1 MEWLLNI
8 LFLPWQ
14 RLCPRLHY
22 NTGTIKTYRIFSNQL
37 NEKISSQCKIPQ
49 TLFSPAL
56 SFCILNAYRLIMAS
70 TRALAL
76 DLLSLS
82 VTLQQLQ
89 RGGWVHEIEV
99 TEVMTRA
106 LFKGFTP
113 YGFPFCKAKV
123 MYQTIFF
130 WRRQGQASQRNGTEV
145 LWWNGKAKKRMWEIE
160 KVGTRYRFWR
170 LLKDCADCRK
180 LLAKIYCFH

>member
-1 MEWLLNI
+1 
-8 LFLPWQ
+8 
-14 RLCPRLHY
+14 
-22 NTGTIKTYRIFSNQL
+22 
-37 NEKISSQCKIPQ
+37 
-49 TLFSPAL
+49 
-56 SFCILNAYRLIMAS
+56 MAS
-70 TRALAL
+70 TRAPAL

-89 RGGWVHEIEV
+89 RGGRVHEIEV

-123 MYQTIFF
+123 MYRTIFF

-145 LWWNGKAKKRMWEIE
+145 LWWNGKAKKRMWEIG

-180 LLAKIYCFH
+180 LLAILLSLKGIVTGFWTLQGKKCSRLLYMPLISP